1 MKNQKKDY
9 IGKVLIYLILLFASG
24 WAGQT
29 GKIVGRISDATTGDA
44 LPGANIVIE
53 GSAMGAASDMDG
65 DFILLNIPPGTYTLV
80 GSMLSYQEVR
90 VTNVKVS
97 VDQTTRVD
105 FKLNPTSLELG
116 ETITVEAERPLI
128 QKDMTATSSSV
139 SADEIHSM
147 PVENVND
154 ILSLQAGVVVDNRG
168 DFHIRGGRS
177 SEIAYLIDGVSV
189 TNPYNGKAA
198 VNIDQGAIQ
207 ELKVISGTFNAEYG
221 QVMSGIVEVITKDP
235 EEQFHFG
242 GSFYS
247 GDYVSS
253 HTDLFYNIDNLEPTA
268 IYNYQLYFTGPLPFI
283 GKRLSYYVS
292 LRKFYNDGWMY
303 GQRRFNTKDSSDYS
317 SKPINIV
324 QTGNNQPVPMNFSD
338 EYYGNF
344 KLVFKLSPTI
354 KLNYNFLGNKF
365 KRQYYDHL
373 FKYNPDGNKTD
384 HEYGLTNILDWN
396 HVLSTKTFYTLK
408 LSHFYY
414 DFKSYVYE
422 DANDPRYANPLI
434 LRNRE
439 DAYSFL
445 TGGTV
450 MAHLYRSTTVDNA
463 KLDITS
469 QMTKIHQM
477 KLGLEYKYNNLDED
491 NFEANY
497 RGIPGGGVF
506 SEIDFFNRG
515 KHSHNAIEGAV
526 YLQDKIELDNM
537 TVNLGLRYDYFNSKG
552 KVPTDLRDP
561 QANLPGSRYKS
572 STIQHQ
578 WSPRIGLAFPI
589 SATGVIHTS
598 YGHFFQVPPYE
609 YIYKNPRFAVAP
621 GGLST
626 LMGNADLKPQ
636 TTIIY
641 ELGFQ
646 QEFAGIIGIDVTG
659 YYKDARNLLGTEIYS
674 TYVGGD
680 RYALYVNRDYG
691 NIRGI
696 TFSINKRPSSWD
708 CLTVSFDYTFQ
719 VAEGNA
725 SDPDQ
730 QYYNQQSFPPKKS
743 NIQVVPLNWDQRHT
757 INLSATYS
765 NPRIITMGIIAQF
778 QSGLPYTPAI
788 QSLETTFENS
798 GRKPF
803 NYNVDLRIS
812 RRLMLWKESFNIFFK
827 VYNVFD
833 RKNEI
838 DVFTDTG
845 RAGYS
850 LVSQFLGDRVGHVN
864 TLDEWLR
871 RPDYYSEPRKIL
883 VGVNFDF

>member
-1 MKNQKKDY
+1 MKNTKTFC
-9 IGKVLIYLILLFASG
+9 IVEVLICLLLMVQSG
-24 WAGQT
+24 RTGQT
-29 GKIVGRISDATTGDA
+29 GKIVGRISDASTADP
-44 LPGANIVIE
+44 LPGANVVIE
-53 GSAMGAASDMDG
+53 GSTIGAASDMDG
-65 DFILLNIPPGTYTLV
+65 DYMILNVPPGTYILT

-90 VTNVKVS
+90 ITNVKVS
-97 VDQTTRVD
+97 VDQTTRID

-139 SADEIHSM
+139 SAEEINVM
-147 PVENVND
+147 PVENVGD
-154 ILSLQAGVVVDNRG
+154 ILGLQAGVVVDNRG
-168 DFHIRGGRS
+168 DYHIRGGRAN
-177 SEIAYLIDGVSV
+177 EIAFLVDGVSV
-189 TNPYNGKAA
+189 TNPYDGKAA
-198 VNIDQGAIQ
+198 VNVDQNAIQ

-221 QVMSGIVEVITKDP
+221 QVMSGIVEVVTKDP
-235 EEQFHFG
+235 EERFHFG
-242 GSFYS
+242 GSVYS
-247 GDYVSS
+247 GDYLSS
-253 HTDLFYNIDNLEPTA
+253 HTDIFYNINDVNPTA
-268 IYNYQLYFTGPLPFI
+268 IYNYQLYLTGPLPFI
-283 GKRLSYYVS
+283 GKKLSYYAS
-292 LRKFYNDGWMY
+292 FRKFYNDGWMY
-303 GQRRFNTKDSSDYS
+303 GQRRFNPKDSSDYS
-317 SKPINIV
+317 PKSINIV
-324 QTGNNQPVPMNFSD
+324 QTGDNQPVPMNYSD

-344 KLVFKLSPTI
+344 KLVFKLSSTI
-354 KLNYNFLGNKF
+354 KLNYNFLGNQF
-365 KRQYYDHL
+365 RRQHYDQL

-396 HVLSTKTFYTLK
+396 HVMSTTTFYTIK
-408 LSHFYY
+408 LSNYYY

-422 DANDPRYANPLI
+422 DPNDPRYANPII

-445 TGGTV
+445 TGGTL
-450 MAHLYRSTTVDNA
+450 MTHSYRSTTVNNA
-463 KLDITS
+463 KFDLTS
-469 QMTKIHQM
+469 QITKKHQI
-477 KLGLEYKYNNLDED
+477 KLGLEYKNNNFTQN

-497 RGIPGGGVF
+497 QGIPGGGVF
-506 SEIDFFNRG
+506 SEIDFYNRG
-515 KHSHNAIEGAV
+515 KYTHIAIEGAA
-526 YLQDKIELDNM
+526 YLQDKIELNNM
-537 TVNLGLRYDYFNSKG
+537 TVNAGVRYDYFNSRG
-552 KVPTDLRDP
+552 KVPTNLRDP
-561 QANLPGSRYKS
+561 MANLPGSGYKS
-572 STIQHQ
+572 AKIQHQ

-589 SATGVIHTS
+589 SASGVIHTS
-598 YGHFFQVPPYE
+598 YGHFFQIPPYE
-609 YIYKNPRFAVAP
+609 YIYKNPRYAVAP

-626 LMGNADLKPQ
+626 LMGNSDLKPQ

-646 QEFAGIIGIDVTG
+646 QEFMGTIGIDVTG

-680 RYALYVNRDYG
+680 RYALYINRDYG

-696 TFSINKRPSSWD
+696 TFSLNKRPTARD
-708 CLTVSFDYTFQ
+708 HLTVGFDYTFQ

-765 NPRIITMGIIAQF
+765 HPRIITAGFIAQF

-812 RRLMLWKESFNIFFK
+812 RRVMFLKQDFNIFVK
-827 VYNVFD
+827 VYNLFD

-838 DVFTDTG
+838 DVYTDTG

-850 LVSQFLGDRVGHVN
+850 LISQFLGDRVGHVN
-864 TLDEWLR
+864 TLDEWLT

-883 VGVNFDF
+883 VGVNFDI